1 MAKERRI
8 LALNTDPGQLDALIE
23 KCAQLSQKYSA
34 GVTLLYVR
42 EERLFDLP
50 IFDKAAGGSMEEL
63 HEQLL
68 EHLRTRGCEEWAVL
82 AYDNDPV
89 DRAKLEA
96 EREGSFLLVS
106 DEHEDLDELVE
117 KIPIHLLI
125 LKKGL
130 SHCYERVFLALDSAS
145 STEEGLDTVL
155 DFVGKADVS
164 CYMDYQL
171 IVSLSDPTL
180 DPVVG
185 AMTSDVLMAEESE
198 VIDIRRN
205 AFEQLC
211 KAKGLRGRFELGEHG
226 LVDDILERSREA
238 EPDLLAL
245 VAEDPD
251 TLMAEAAKEI
261 AWRSKEDFLLVY
273 NRSVEK

>member
-1 MAKERRI
+1 MTKERRI
-8 LALNTDPGQLDALIE
+8 LALNTDPEQLDALIE

-42 EERLFDLP
+42 QEHLFDLP
-50 IFDKAAGGSMEEL
+50 IFDKATGSSMEEL

-68 EHLRTRGCEEWAVL
+68 EHLRKRGCGEWALL

-117 KIPIHLLI
+117 KIPIRLLI
-125 LKKGL
+125 LKKGC
-130 SHCYERVFLALDSAS
+130 SHRYERVFLALDSAS
-145 STEEGLDTVL
+145 GTEEGLDTVL
-155 DFVGKADVS
+155 DFVEEADIF

-185 AMTSDVLMAEESE
+185 AMTPDVLMAEESE

-211 KAKGLRGRFELGEHG
+211 KAKGLRGQFELGEYG
-226 LVDDILERSREA
+226 LVDDILERSREEA
-238 EPDLLAL
+238 PDLLAL

-261 AWRSKEDFLLVY
+261 AQRSKQDFFLVY
-273 NRSVEK
+273 NRLVKK

>member
-1 MAKERRI
+1 MTKQRRI
-8 LALNTDPGQLDALIE
+8 LGLSTGPEQLDEVIA
-23 KCAQLSQKYSA
+23 KCEELSRKYSA

-50 IFDKAAGGSMEEL
+50 FFENSTERSMERL
-63 HEQLL
+63 HDQLL
-68 EHLRTRGCEEWAVL
+68 KHLHGRGCEEWAVL

-89 DRAKLEA
+89 DRAELEV

-106 DEHEDLDELVE
+106 DDHEEVDALVE
-117 KIPIHLLI
+117 KIPTRILI

-130 SHCYERVFLALDSAS
+130 SHRYKRVFLALDSAYGS
-145 STEEGLDTVL
+145 DEGLDAVL
-155 DFVGKADVS
+155 DFAEGAEVS

-171 IVSLSDPTL
+171 IVSVSDPSL

-185 AMTSDVLMAEESE
+185 AMTPDVLMAEESE
-198 VIDIRRN
+198 VIDIRKN

-211 KAKGLRGRFELGEHG
+211 KAKGLEGHFELGEHG

-245 VAEDPD
+245 VAEDRD

-261 AWRSKEDFLLVY
+261 ALRSKVDFLLVY
-273 NRSVEK
+273 NH

>member
-23 KCAQLSQKYSA
+23 KCAQLSRKYSA

-50 IFDKAAGGSMEEL
+50 IFDQTAGSSMEEL

-68 EHLRTRGCEEWAVL
+68 EHLRARGCEEWAVL

-96 EREGSFLLVS
+96 EREGSFLIVS
-106 DEHEDLDELVE
+106 DEHEELDELVE
-117 KIPIHLLI
+117 KIPAHLLI

-130 SHCYERVFLALDSAS
+130 SHRYERVFLALDSAAS
-145 STEEGLDTVL
+145 GEEGLDTVL
-155 DFVGKADVS
+155 DFVGEADIS

-185 AMTSDVLMAEESE
+185 AMTPDVLMEEESE
-198 VIDIRRN
+198 VIDLRRN

-245 VAEDPD
+245 IAEDPD

-261 AWRSKEDFLLVY
+261 AQRSKEDFLLVY
-273 NRSVEK
+273 NRLVER